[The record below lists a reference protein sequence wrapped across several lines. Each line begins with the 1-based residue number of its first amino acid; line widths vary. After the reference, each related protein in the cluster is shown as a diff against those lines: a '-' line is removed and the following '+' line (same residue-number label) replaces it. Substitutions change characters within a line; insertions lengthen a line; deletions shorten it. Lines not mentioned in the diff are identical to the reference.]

1 MNIRS
6 FENLKE
12 SDVQNHQFATICIEI
27 RTSRSKLTYFSTA
40 RTARF
45 EKMFVYNRADE
56 KVQQITIVILNLESL
71 KLYSYPFCN
80 NA

>member
-1 MNIRS
+1 MNICS

-40 RTARF
+40 RF

-56 KVQQITIVILNLESL
+56 KVQQITIVILNLGSL